1 MIDNVFIN
9 REISDTCGITA
20 LLGDYRARALFSKTF
35 SLREAAIIKG
45 NTYIYY
51 HRRRIY
57 NSNNMYI
64 IICR

>member
-45 NTYIYY
+45 NTYIY
-51 HRRRIY
+51 IIIEEE
-57 NSNNMYI
+57 YI
-64 IICR
+64 IVIICI